1 MFLYHLFAKT
11 TCNGKEFKFQ
21 GSHEDRSKKGNENNF
36 TILKIARDL
45 EEEPLIIEL
54 KRLLGNAK

>member
-21 GSHEDRSKKGNENNF
+21 GSHEDRNKKGNEKQLYDIENSPWFGRETFNYW
-36 TILKIARDL
+36 IEKI
-45 EEEPLIIEL
+45 I
-54 KRLLGNAK
+54 G